1 MKILGRNCVFD
12 INGKFFGFLEE
23 TADLVLLNVLFLI
36 CCIPVITIGASKTA
50 LYDMTRRMAAKREGY
65 LVRGFFRS
73 FSQNFKASTMI
84 WLGYAVC
91 MTVAAAD
98 IYAGFLWRKGA
109 LSGILV
115 FVFAAGGI
123 GASMTFFYA
132 LALQGSFEN
141 SIKNTVKN
149 GFLLSAGHLPATMV
163 ILTVEAA
170 PVIFAVFFTHRL
182 SYIILFFA
190 GIGFALQGFVN
201 GVIFNRL
208 FDKIS
213 FHQPAGYSS

>member
-1 MKILGRNCVFD
+1 MFD

-23 TADLVLLNVLFLI
+23 IADLILLNVLFLI

-73 FSQNFKASTMI
+73 FSQNFKAS
-84 WLGYAVC
+84 
-91 MTVAAAD
+91 TVAAAD

-190 GIGFALQGFVN
+190 VIGFALQGFVN

-213 FHQPAGYSS
+213 FHQPGGYSSQVIW

>member
-1 MKILGRNCVFD
+1 
-12 INGKFFGFLEE
+12 
-23 TADLVLLNVLFLI
+23 
-36 CCIPVITIGASKTA
+36 
-50 LYDMTRRMAAKREGY
+50 
-65 LVRGFFRS
+65 
-73 FSQNFKASTMI
+73 
-84 WLGYAVC
+84 
-91 MTVAAAD
+91 
-98 IYAGFLWRKGA
+98 
-109 LSGILV
+109 
-115 FVFAAGGI
+115 
-123 GASMTFFYA
+123 MTFFYA

-149 GFLLSAGHLPATMV
+149 GFLLAAGHLPATMV

-190 GIGFALQGFVN
+190 VIGFALQGFVN

-213 FHQPAGYSS
+213 FHQPGGGHERIS